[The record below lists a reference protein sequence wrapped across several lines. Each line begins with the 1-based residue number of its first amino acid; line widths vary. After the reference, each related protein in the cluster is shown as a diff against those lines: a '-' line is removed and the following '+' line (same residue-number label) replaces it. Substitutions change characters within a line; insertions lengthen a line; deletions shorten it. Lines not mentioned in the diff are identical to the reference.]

1 VEIITEI
8 QEASLMIEK
17 QFDLQLSDLQKLPRR
32 NVNGKRLYE
41 TPDGS
46 YYPSVTTITGQMNAK
61 AISEWR
67 QRVGE
72 KVATQITKQ
81 ASARG
86 TSIHKLC
93 EHYILGTMDDVQIM
107 PSNKE
112 MFNAMADHLAETVG
126 KVYAVEGFLYSDFL
140 RSAGQVDMVAEYNG
154 TLSIVDFKTAKKKK
168 REDWIQNYFVQE
180 AAYSFMFEERTGLQ
194 VPQLVTV
201 IGVDGESEPQV
212 FIKNTKERNQ
222 YLLQFL
228 SLREQFEEATAA

>member
-1 VEIITEI
+1 
-8 QEASLMIEK
+8 MDK
-17 QFDLQLSDLQKLPRR
+17 QFNLQLSDLQKLPRR

-46 YYPSVTTITGQMNAK
+46 HYPSVTTITGQMTK
-61 AISEWR
+61 EGIKQWR
-67 QRVGE
+67 ARVGE
-72 KVATQITKQ
+72 TVANQVTKQ

-93 EHYILGTMDDVQIM
+93 EHYILGTMDDVQVM

-112 MFNAMADHLAETVG
+112 MFDAMANHLAETVG
-126 KVYAVEGFLYSDFL
+126 TVYAVEGFLYSDFL

-180 AAYSFMFEERTGLQ
+180 AAYSFMFEERTGMQ
-194 VPQLVTV
+194 VPQLVTI
-201 IGVDGESEPQV
+201 IGVDGEREPQV
-212 FIKNTKERNQ
+212 FIKNTKERNK
-222 YLLQFL
+222 YLLEFL
-228 SLREQFEEATAA
+228 TLRENFGEVS

>member
-1 VEIITEI
+1 
-8 QEASLMIEK
+8 MDK

-72 KVATQITKQ
+72 KVATQITTQ

-93 EHYILGTMDDVQIM
+93 EHYILGTMDDVQVM

-112 MFNAMADHLAETVG
+112 MFDAMANHLAETVG

-180 AAYSFMFEERTGLQ
+180 AAYSFMFEERTGMQ
-194 VPQLVTV
+194 VPQLVTI

-212 FIKNTKERNQ
+212 FIKNTKDRNK

-228 SLREQFEEATAA
+228 SLRDQFDLS

>member
-1 VEIITEI
+1 MIDKRFN
-8 QEASLMIEK
+8 LM
-17 QFDLQLSDLQKLPRR
+17 LSDLQKLPRR

-112 MFNAMADHLAETVG
+112 MFTSMANHLAETVG
-126 KVYAVEGFLYSDFL
+126 TVYAVEGFLYSDFL

-154 TLSIVDFKTAKKKK
+154 TLSIVDFKTSKKKK
-168 REDWIQNYFVQE
+168 KEEWIENYFVQE

-212 FIKNTKERNQ
+212 FIKNTKDRNQ
-222 YLLQFL
+222 YLLKFL
-228 SLREQFEEATAA
+228 ALREQFEEETLA